1 MTWSMP
7 SCCRKRGFEK
17 KSGEGC
23 VSKTGITPGGEHPP
37 TPPSSGHGCP
47 TLACTCVCTCVR
59 ACTCMRVHVR
69 VHACMCACTSRVVFC
84 LVGLPGLQTG
94 RRDLN
99 PRTRSPV
106 FSQDAPCVACAA
118 SHALLRACAWSR
130 SGDALGRAQKGVEA
144 GNLPEPSPVSHACIT
159 RTRNPG
165 RKKAPPETGRA
176 CVLLSAA

>member
-1 MTWSMP
+1 MP

-37 TPPSSGHGCP
+37 TPPQLGTWVSHP
-47 TLACTCVCTCVR
+47 RVHMRVHMR

-144 GNLPEPSPVSHACIT
+144 GNLPEPFPVSHACIT

-165 RKKAPPETGRA
+165 RKKGPPETGEP
-176 CVLLSAA
+176 CMLLSAA